1 MQLAPLQ
8 LPLVLLQLAQ
18 PQLALLLLQLAPLL
32 LQLALLGL
40 QLPWPPLG
48 LRLGQPLRVLPLL
61 GRPQPLLGQHWPS
74 HQAAAH
80 SHKKEVEPIAAGL
93 ALGQG
98 IEFGRQCVP
107 GTRSGHH
114 DASSAWVLE

>member
-1 MQLAPLQ
+1 MALLEELRQLQLAPLQ
-8 LPLVLLQLAQ
+8 
-18 PQLALLLLQLAPLL
+18 

-40 QLPWPPLG
+40 QLPWPPLV
-48 LRLGQPLRVLPLL
+48 LRLGLPLRVLPLL
-61 GRPQPLLGQHWPS
+61 VLPLLGRPRPLGQQWPS
-74 HQAAAH
+74 HQAVAH
-80 SHKKEVEPIAAGL
+80 SHKEVEPIAASL

-98 IEFGRQCVP
+98 IEVGRQCVP